1 MVTING
7 YDIELTRGDT
17 LFLRVDLS
25 GRDLPEGTDAIFT
38 VKKNVRSDEVILR
51 KRFDASDEV
60 LGIRLSSRETRLEPG
75 VYVWDVRLQ
84 IPQEDGSVEVYTPME
99 YAAFVVL
106 ESVGEPVDEDDA
118 DVTVDVQL
126 VIKEART
133 AIEQANAAAAMPKQR
148 LKLRCRTAF
157 LPIGRLL
164 CTMPPAL
171 CAIRRMNAA
180 HRAYALRCARICT
193 FTTMTITMPI
203 SWARLLQQ

>member
-60 LGIRLSSRETRLEPG
+60 LGIRLSSRETRLDPG

-133 AIEQANAAAAMPKQR
+133 AIEQANAAAAH
-148 LKLRCRTAF
+148 AEAAAEAA
-157 LPIGRLL
+157 LPYGRLHHPRPGL
-164 CTMPPAL
+164 YLWPQLRVWLPAP
-171 CAIRRMNAA
+171 R
-180 HRAYALRCARICT
+180 
-193 FTTMTITMPI
+193 
-203 SWARLLQQ
+203 